1 MTTDDQ
7 EKAAPEAPAKAQG
20 KERATSTKRAS
31 SKRAA
36 GDGKAKK
43 SAKAGGAQAKE
54 TKAASKPARGRA
66 RRTAAAV
73 EAPPEQTPTPV
84 EAKPLPR
91 LLQRFRDE
99 IRPALMGEFSYGSP
113 MQAPRLRKVIL
124 NIGLGEALQNPR
136 AVESATKDLAMIAGQ
151 QPVTTRARR
160 SIAGFKLREGMT
172 IGARAT
178 LRGRRMYEFV
188 DRFISSALP
197 RIRDF
202 RGLSREAFDGH
213 GNYSIGIREHVI
225 FPEIDYNTIDRM
237 RSLQVVI
244 VTTAETDREG
254 LRLLELM
261 GVPFVRPETEA
272 RVA

>member
-1 MTTDDQ
+1 
-7 EKAAPEAPAKAQG
+7 
-20 KERATSTKRAS
+20 
-31 SKRAA
+31 
-36 GDGKAKK
+36 
-43 SAKAGGAQAKE
+43 
-54 TKAASKPARGRA
+54 
-66 RRTAAAV
+66 
-73 EAPPEQTPTPV
+73 
-84 EAKPLPR
+84 
-91 LLQRFRDE
+91 
-99 IRPALMGEFSYGSP
+99 MGEFSYGSP

>member
-1 MTTDDQ
+1 MTTDQ
-7 EKAAPEAPAKAQG
+7 EETPAAEAPAQASAK
-20 KERATSTKRAS
+20 KRTKRAS
-31 SKRAA
+31 SKKTS
-36 GDGKAKK
+36 DGTEAKK
-43 SAKAGGAQAKE
+43 SVKAKG
-54 TKAASKPARGRA
+54 AASKKATAKPARKRTRRA
-66 RRTAAAV
+66 EQPAPEAAEQV
-73 EAPPEQTPTPV
+73 QDQVPAPVAP
-84 EAKPLPR
+84 KPLPR

-99 IRPALMGEFSYGSP
+99 IRPALIQEFSYGSP
-113 MQAPRLRKVIL
+113 MQAPRLSKVIL

-136 AVESATKDLAMIAGQ
+136 AVESALKDLTLIAGQ

-172 IGARAT
+172 IGLRAT

-188 DRFISSALP
+188 DRLISSALP

-244 VTTAETDREG
+244 VTTAATDREG
-254 LRLLELM
+254 LRLLEMM
-261 GVPFVRPETEA
+261 GVPFTRPETEA